1 MPVRLFQTAVTNTAS
16 APIEFFLGGNPRGWL
31 NPEQTQV
38 MSITFDA
45 MNIMVGP
52 ELDQNP
58 PAAVEVPY
66 GHTAYV
72 TEAGPRLLFQ
82 YGPVHGGGNQVT
94 LVFG

>member
-1 MPVRLFQTAVTNTAS
+1 MPVRLNETAVTNTAT
-16 APIEFFLGGNPRGWL
+16 APIEFFLGGNSRAWL
-31 NPEQTQV
+31 NPGQAQV
-38 MSITFDA
+38 LSITFDA

-52 ELDQNP
+52 ELAQNP

-66 GHTAYV
+66 GYTAFI

-82 YGPVHGGGNQVT
+82 YGPVHGGNQVT